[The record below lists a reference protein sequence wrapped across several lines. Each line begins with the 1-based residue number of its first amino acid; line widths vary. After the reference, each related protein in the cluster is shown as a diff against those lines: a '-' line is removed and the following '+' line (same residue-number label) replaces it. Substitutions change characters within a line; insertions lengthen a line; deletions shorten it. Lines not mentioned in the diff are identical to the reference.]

1 MDFFL
6 FFNGKIPINEVD
18 TITEALAGRSYRD
31 FEDAEDFSSFLIE
44 SGVVSRPL
52 NEAGIDKEE
61 KEELKKAA
69 SEDAEKEEKEER
81 KESKKDLKKGDEVRE
96 VKYAK
101 LDEIE
106 NIFKHIVIFTNDRDP
121 KGNLT
126 LKNIYDAVATL
137 KKAGKPVPELHV
149 FVAAKVDCDDTESRI
164 LIEDDKGKF
173 EITEQSNLDTLIFSR
188 LGVQGE
194 DQCEHIVEILQDRGF
209 LVLNPTKYSAV
220 ACNKY
225 ETACLLKKGGIPQPN
240 FCLMTKEVLN
250 DDKLYLEALQDVDKK
265 FSGDPDKDEE
275 LKVVVKILDGHGGT
289 GVFMSDG
296 KKLKAILQA
305 IFAIDAERQLII
317 QRKEEGDGGDIRV
330 HVLTMR
336 DGQVI
341 LGAMKRVQLTGD
353 FRSNK
358 SLGAETEKVK
368 LTPEQEQIALKTAE
382 LSHMPWCA
390 VDIMPLVKGS
400 NKELGDNVVLEIN
413 ASPGTDG
420 ITDVL
425 GHNFINILLS
435 NLTKPSEFFIQR
447 KQAGWLEA
455 IDIWFNEDTHME
467 FLAKLDTGNGTQA
480 TTVEVGKLDIN
491 DKKAKFTIEG
501 KEVEMDIT
509 GKMTAITG
517 SVKSDRNIVI
527 APLVRIGLRQ
537 MSNVPIA
544 LVESREK
551 STNVLVNRDLLS
563 RLGYVVVSD
572 ETHILTPEMEKVNI
586 V

>member
-1 MDFFL
+1 MD
-6 FFNGKIPINEVD
+6 IN
-18 TITEALAGRSYRD
+18 EALAKRGMTYRD
-31 FEDAEDFSSFLIE
+31 FDSEEDLKMFLTE
-44 SGVVSRPL
+44 AGVVT
-52 NEAGIDKEE
+52 G
-61 KEELKKAA
+61 KEELKKIA
-69 SEDAEKEEKEER
+69 SEEAIEEEKKKQKKSKEELKSGEETKEAVYA
-81 KESKKDLKKGDEVRE
+81 DLD
-96 VKYAK
+96 
-101 LDEIE
+101 LID

-121 KGNLT
+121 NSNLT
-126 LKNIYDAVATL
+126 LKNLYDAMDAL
-137 KKAGKPVPELHV
+137 KKAKKTVPELHV
-149 FVAAKVDCDDTESRI
+149 FVAASVDCDDTE
-164 LIEDDKGKF
+164 DKI
-173 EITEQSNLDTLIFSR
+173 EITDGEGSFTITEESNLDTLIFSR

-194 DQCEHIVEILQDRGF
+194 DNCEHVVELLQDRGF
-209 LVLNPTKYSAV
+209 LVLNPTKYAAV

-240 FCLMTKEVLN
+240 FCLMTKEILE
-250 DDKLYLEALQDVDKK
+250 DDKLYLEALKDVDKK
-265 FSGDPDKDEE
+265 FSGDSDKDED

-296 KKLKAILQA
+296 KRLKAILQA
-305 IFAIDAERQLII
+305 IFAIDSERQLII

-330 HVLTMR
+330 HVLTLR

-382 LSHMPWCA
+382 LSRMPWCA

-425 GHNFINILLS
+425 GRNFINVLLS
-435 NLTKPSEFFIQR
+435 QLTKPSEFFIQR
-447 KQAGWLEA
+447 KQAGWLEVV
-455 IDIWFNEDTHME
+455 DIWFNEDVHKE
-467 FLAKLDTGNGTQA
+467 YLAKLDTGNGTQA
-480 TTVEVGKLDIN
+480 STVEVGKLDISG
-491 DKKAKFTIEG
+491 KSVKFSVDG
-501 KEVEMDIT
+501 KEVSMEIT

-517 SVKSDRNIVI
+517 SVKAERSIVV

>member
-1 MDFFL
+1 MD
-6 FFNGKIPINEVD
+6 IN
-18 TITEALAGRSYRD
+18 EALAKRGMTYRD
-31 FEDAEDFSSFLIE
+31 FDSEEDLKMFLTE
-44 SGVVSRPL
+44 AGVVT
-52 NEAGIDKEE
+52 G
-61 KEELKKAA
+61 KEELKKIA
-69 SEDAEKEEKEER
+69 SEEAIEEEKKKQKKSKEELKSGEETKEVVYA
-81 KESKKDLKKGDEVRE
+81 DLDVI
-96 VKYAK
+96 
-101 LDEIE
+101 D

-121 KGNLT
+121 KSNLT
-126 LKNIYDAVATL
+126 LKNLYDAVDAL
-137 KKAGKPVPELHV
+137 KKANKTVPELHV
-149 FVAAKVDCDDTESRI
+149 FVAASVDCDDTE
-164 LIEDDKGKF
+164 DKI
-173 EITEQSNLDTLIFSR
+173 EITDGEGSFTITEESNLDTLIFSR

-194 DQCEHIVEILQDRGF
+194 DNCEHVVELLQDRGF
-209 LVLNPTKYSAV
+209 LVLNPTKYAAV

-240 FCLMTKEVLN
+240 FCLMTKEILE
-250 DDKLYLEALQDVDKK
+250 DDKLYLEALKDVDNK
-265 FSGDPDKDEE
+265 FSGDSDKDED

-296 KKLKAILQA
+296 KRLKSILQA
-305 IFAIDAERQLII
+305 IFAIDSERQLII

-330 HVLTMR
+330 HVLTLR

-382 LSHMPWCA
+382 LSRMPWCA

-425 GHNFINILLS
+425 GHNFINVLLS
-435 NLTKPSEFFIQR
+435 QLTKPSEFFIQR
-447 KQAGWLEA
+447 KQAGWLEVV
-455 IDIWFNEDTHME
+455 DIWFNEEVHKE
-467 FLAKLDTGNGTQA
+467 YLAKLDTGNGTQA
-480 TTVEVGKLDIN
+480 STVEVGKLDISG
-491 DKKAKFTIEG
+491 KSVKFSVDG
-501 KEVEMDIT
+501 KEVSMEIT

-517 SVKSDRNIVI
+517 SVKAERSIVV